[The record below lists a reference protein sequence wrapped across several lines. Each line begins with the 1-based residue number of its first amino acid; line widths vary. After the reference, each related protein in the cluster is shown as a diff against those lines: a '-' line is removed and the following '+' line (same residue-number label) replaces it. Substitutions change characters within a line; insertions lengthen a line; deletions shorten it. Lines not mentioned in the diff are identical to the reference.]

1 MGCLLGGCMVGL
13 TRCTSQVCCSQS
25 LGPWG
30 RPLLTCAFAGSRS
43 GSVSCGVP
51 GFWCAQGFIWA
62 FRASL
67 VSMGFDS
74 KCNFTS
80 PTFFLGLLL
89 CPWTWAIFF
98 GGIKHSPVNGY
109 SAVSC
114 NFGVLPGE
122 DERMCLYSAILVPPS
137 LGSQILFLALAPLN
151 YSVPLW
157 QCGVKLQMLLDP
169 LYASTCLSEC
179 KVPTINCT
187 LWSCLLCFQ
196 PQDCSHFKW
205 WYDPITL
212 LPNL

>member
-114 NFGVLPGE
+114 
-122 DERMCLYSAILVPPS
+122 DSSALTGRVRVILLLFHLELIPPFQKT
-137 LGSQILFLALAPLN
+137 LNWFTFL
-151 YSVPLW
+151 
-157 QCGVKLQMLLDP
+157 LQRCRC
-169 LYASTCLSEC
+169 Y
-179 KVPTINCT
+179 I
-187 LWSCLLCFQ
+187 
-196 PQDCSHFKW
+196 
-205 WYDPITL
+205 
-212 LPNL
+212 